1 MTQNLW
7 ITEEFGFKS
16 KSWSRKFFSPGKLTQ
31 ISIGS
36 FTFIKTIKNISAI
49 KIVFCCVFTGQNKA
63 DVIKQKVI
71 WISGQL
77 WLKSWID
84 YLQILYF
91 VFGICIELWI
101 LYFVFGICI
110 ELWILYFLFGICIEI
125 WSGVRA
131 NHDWYT
137 WNSGKNLGP
146 LTTTS
151 CLQMMLRW
159 LGNRSKI
166 KILGIY
172 RKVAM
177 NAFLFVF

>member
-16 KSWSRKFFSPGKLTQ
+16 KSWSRKFFSPGKLTH

-77 WLKSWID
+77 WLKCWID

-110 ELWILYFLFGICIEI
+110 EI

-137 WNSGKNLGP
+137 WNSGKKLGP
-146 LTTTS
+146 LTNVLPS
-151 CLQMMLRW
+151 NDAPLA
-159 LGNRSKI
+159 
-166 KILGIY
+166 
-172 RKVAM
+172 RK
-177 NAFLFVF
+177 

>member
-16 KSWSRKFFSPGKLTQ
+16 KSWSRKFFSPGKLTH

-91 VFGICIELWI
+91 VFGICIE
-101 LYFVFGICI
+101 
-110 ELWILYFLFGICIEI
+110 I

-137 WNSGKNLGP
+137 WNSGKKLGP
-146 LTTTS
+146 LTNVLPS
-151 CLQMMLRW
+151 NDARLA
-159 LGNRSKI
+159 
-166 KILGIY
+166 
-172 RKVAM
+172 RK
-177 NAFLFVF
+177 

>member
-16 KSWSRKFFSPGKLTQ
+16 KSWSRKFFSPGKLTH

-77 WLKSWID
+77 WLKCFNRLSPN
-84 YLQILYF
+84 F
-91 VFGICIELWI
+91 VFCVWYLYWDLIRCQGQSWLVYLELGEKPGSFDHNV
-101 LYFVFGICI
+101 LP
-110 ELWILYFLFGICIEI
+110 
-125 WSGVRA
+125 SNDA
-131 NHDWYT
+131 
-137 WNSGKNLGP
+137 P
-146 LTTTS
+146 LA
-151 CLQMMLRW
+151 
-159 LGNRSKI
+159 
-166 KILGIY
+166 
-172 RKVAM
+172 RK
-177 NAFLFVF
+177 